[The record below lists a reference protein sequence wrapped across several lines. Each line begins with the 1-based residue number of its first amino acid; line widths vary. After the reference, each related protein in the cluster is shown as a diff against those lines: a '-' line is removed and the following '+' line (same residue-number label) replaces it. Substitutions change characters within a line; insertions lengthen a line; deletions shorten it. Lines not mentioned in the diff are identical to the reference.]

1 MNINGN
7 VGGIEKVDWEV
18 GTGNLMNQQRTI
30 KNTF

>member
-18 GTGNLMNQQRTI
+18 GSGILINQQRTI
-30 KNTF
+30 KDTF